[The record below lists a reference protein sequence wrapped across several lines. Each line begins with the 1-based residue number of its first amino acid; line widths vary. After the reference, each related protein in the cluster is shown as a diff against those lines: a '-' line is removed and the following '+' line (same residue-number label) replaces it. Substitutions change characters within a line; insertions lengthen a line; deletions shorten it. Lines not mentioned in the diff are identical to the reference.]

1 MAYICSVCGK
11 TFSSGIQ
18 DNKGNIYCSEQCF
31 QSTWPHCDCC
41 GKPMSSW
48 TETSSGKYC
57 SERCLKSS
65 YPKCEVCG
73 KPMEQ
78 WISTKD
84 GRKFCSEK
92 CFETI
97 LPKCAVCGRP
107 VDGGIIAEDGKVFCN
122 EHCYEKSLPVCS
134 VCRKHM
140 HSWLEREDGTK
151 FCSESCAD
159 QTRPKCSICG
169 KPVRKGY
176 QDQKGYCY
184 CSDECYEKSL
194 PKCSVCGKP
203 IHNGFRN
210 AKGTFCSEECF
221 NTVLPKCSVC
231 GKPVNGG
238 YTDSNGHYFCSN
250 ECYEETLPECAYCG
264 KKLTEWIV
272 TENGMHYCNEF
283 CLEHDRKKLQID
295 MTKALTAEELAYLT
309 GLSASECQHFM
320 TTNHMNGDEAFEA
333 IDIFMQSLNDNVA
346 VPVEIASCINNAGI
360 YTKMSNRLGAY
371 NTMRGGV
378 KGYGGFVF
386 EEMHAA
392 DAATK
397 GVNIN
402 VLGNN
407 GIADFIVKDASGKET
422 LVQAKAGYKPHQIDW
437 SNYKGQTIVVD
448 KGNTALANEARAA
461 GLKVQESAIF
471 KKQANV
477 VARAQQWESKIT
489 GSSTA
494 PITGTMASAHYAGAA
509 SAKLAARVGVSMKLG
524 ENIYDVLSGEKEFS
538 EAAAD
543 VIVDSS
549 VLVGGAYLGG
559 ASLTIA
565 GTAAAALAETTVGM
579 AVTSAATGAGAAIG
593 STTVGAAI
601 IVGADTVLTGA
612 AAAVSAVAAAPLF
625 PVVCICTGIGFL
637 GKLVKSI

>member
-1 MAYICSVCGK
+1 MAYTCSVCGK
-11 TFSSGIQ
+11 KFSSGIQ
-18 DNKGNIYCSEQCF
+18 DDKGNVYCSEQCF
-31 QSTWPHCDCC
+31 QATWPHCDCC

-48 TETSSGKYC
+48 TETSNGKYC

-65 YPKCEVCG
+65 YPKCAVCG

-92 CFETI
+92 CFETT
-97 LPKCAVCGRP
+97 LPKCAVCGKP
-107 VDGGIIAEDGKVFCN
+107 VDGGVSDSKGNVYCSDR
-122 EHCYEKSLPVCS
+122 CYEKSLPVCS
-134 VCRKHM
+134 VCGKHM
-140 HSWLEREDGTK
+140 HSWLERDDGTK
-151 FCSESCAD
+151 FCSESCVD
-159 QTRPKCSICG
+159 KIRPKCSICG
-169 KPVRKGY
+169 KPVRDGY
-176 QDQKGYCY
+176 QDQNGKCY

-194 PKCSVCGKP
+194 PKCSVCRKP

-210 AKGTFCSEECF
+210 AKGSFCSEECF
-221 NTVLPKCSVC
+221 NTILPKCSVC

-238 YTDSNGHYFCSN
+238 YTDSNGNYFCSN
-250 ECYEETLPECAYCG
+250 DCYEETLPKCAYCG

-272 TENGMHYCNEF
+272 TEGGKHYCNES
-283 CLEHDRKKLQID
+283 CLEHDQKKPKIE
-295 MTKALTAEELAYLT
+295 MESALTAEELAYLT
-309 GLSASECQHFM
+309 GLSDSECQHFM
-320 TTNHMNGDEAFEA
+320 TVNHINGDEAFEA

-360 YTKMSNRLGAY
+360 YTKMSSRLGAY

-386 EEMHAA
+386 EELHAA
-392 DAATK
+392 DVATK

-407 GIADFIVKDASGKET
+407 GIVDFIVKDASGKEI
-422 LVQAKAGYKPHQIDW
+422 LVQAKAGYKPHQINW
-437 SNYKGQTIVVD
+437 SKYKGQTIVVD
-448 KGNTALANEARAA
+448 KGNTATANEARAA
-461 GLKVQESAIF
+461 GLKVQESAIS
-471 KKQANV
+471 KKQADV

-494 PITGTMASAHYAGAA
+494 PITGTMAGAHYAGLA

-538 EAAAD
+538 EAAVD
-543 VIVDSS
+543 VIVDGA

-559 ASLTIA
+559 AALTVA
-565 GTAAAALAETTVGM
+565 GTAATALAGTTVGA
-579 AVTSAATGAGAAIG
+579 AVTSAATAIG
-593 STTVGAAI
+593 STAVGGAI
-601 IVGADTVLTGA
+601 VAGTGAVFTGA
-612 AAAVSAVAAAPLF
+612 AVAVSAVAEAPLL
-625 PVVCICTGIGFL
+625 PVVGICTPIGFI
-637 GKLVKSI
+637 GKLIKSR